1 MHDTC
6 VENGPIMTLEE
17 TSRSLCD
24 ILTRSGFNKDASEIS
39 AMVFIISKLDKS
51 DKNRLNYIN
60 NLISRCHVKWLGDY
74 YISDLSYKEWTDLI
88 HDFKVKLSRE
98 R

>member
-1 MHDTC
+1 MHDTY
-6 VENGPIMTLEE
+6 VENGSIMTLEE

-24 ILTRSGFNKDASEIS
+24 ILTRSGFNKEAREIS
-39 AMVFIISKLDKS
+39 AMIFMISTLDNN
-51 DKNRLNYIN
+51 DKNRLTYIN
-60 NLISRCHVKWLGDY
+60 DLISRCHVKWLGDY
-74 YISDLSYKEWTDLI
+74 YISDLSYKEWTGLI